1 MHLFGI
7 YLFILNRRHHILQL
21 LKVALLTLSCQEWG
35 CGAHRFKPRL
45 NVLFKV
51 TLLRCKMRGAN
62 SFLQG
67 EGEREAYLLHCQ
79 TLTSLRRQ
87 RRDVHP
93 ECFPPAPKCC
103 TYVTTTDRRGVW
115 RHTDTHWETIIC
127 QCAKTRAPDTFIRA
141 ISLCSLCNYRLRSR
155 TVTHGELSHC

>member
-7 YLFILNRRHHILQL
+7 YLFILNGRHHILQL

-62 SFLQG
+62 SILQG
-67 EGEREAYLLHCQ
+67 EGERGLLVSLSNPHLSSKAEKRRASRMFSSGSQVLYLRHNNREERCLATH
-79 TLTSLRRQ
+79 
-87 RRDVHP
+87 
-93 ECFPPAPKCC
+93 
-103 TYVTTTDRRGVW
+103 
-115 RHTDTHWETIIC
+115 RHTLRNGHLSMR
-127 QCAKTRAPDTFIRA
+127 KNTRSWHFYQSNLALLALQLQT
-141 ISLCSLCNYRLRSR
+141 
-155 TVTHGELSHC
+155 T